1 MNSQGITYRDQLK
14 ECLGAMASGKE
25 LLDYEKNVPVAYVP
39 HEVAC
44 QFFDDFYHPKASEFL
59 DAFSEEEIKEIGI
72 LSGYLHIALEKV
84 DLQGHP
90 KVSEVLKIPEW
101 RSMMKRAS
109 ILRESLNKEG

>member
-1 MNSQGITYRDQLK
+1 
-14 ECLGAMASGKE
+14 MA
-25 LLDYEKNVPVAYVP
+25 YEKNVPIAYVP

-44 QFFDDFYHPKASEFL
+44 QFFDDFYHPKADEFL
-59 DAFSEEEIKEIGI
+59 KAFTEEEIKEIGI

-90 KVSEVLKIPEW
+90 KVSEVLKLPEW

-109 ILRESLNKEG
+109 ILAESLKRMG